1 MTGIIYSATN
11 LNNGK
16 TYVGKSI
23 NSLETRKKNH
33 LKCLKNPKTYFYKAL
48 RKYGSENFFWEIIE
62 IINCEDREKLNRIL
76 NKYEIYYI
84 KVMDTIN
91 SGYNGTHG
99 GTGLQALPGLRGAGD
114 HAGRAER
121 RRFAGRQRDDRHHS

>member
-99 GTGLQALPGLRGAGD
+99 GTGLQALSGL
-114 HAGRAER
+114 
-121 RRFAGRQRDDRHHS
+121 